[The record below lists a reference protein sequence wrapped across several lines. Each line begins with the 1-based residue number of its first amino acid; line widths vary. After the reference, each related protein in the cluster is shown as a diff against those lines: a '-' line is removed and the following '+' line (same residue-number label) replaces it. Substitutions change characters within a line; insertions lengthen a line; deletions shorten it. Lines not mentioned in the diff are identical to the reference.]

1 MNVLPFVLTFLFI
14 FGMFS
19 LSYLENY
26 KSFHSLQQSYLSS
39 MEALRACRNEQELR
53 NYKKNKKTTG
63 KQKGNKQKEEE
74 KKKNIT
80 SIYDRD
86 KYFGT
91 RLSKVNLSSLLQDT
105 ENETLYL
112 VALRYFQQIYG
123 ATHFIK
129 DEKFAKKIF
138 DAFLTQAKSK
148 WLRNNKVC
156 DFYELYPE
164 DPTLHYAYYK
174 ILKGTQN
181 YEVSK
186 GVGYPPL
193 SDLFILESPLF
204 TTKAIHFYHI
214 PYRLL
219 EILYGEKI
227 MERIKEAEAT
237 KRSTK
242 VVPQAEIEKILHSD
256 PNPKQTLINDLLSY
270 KYDRELMPRIFSTN
284 KITRITIKF

>member
-1 MNVLPFVLTFLFI
+1 MNVLPFVLTFIFI

-39 MEALRACRNEQELR
+39 MEALRMCRNEQELR
-53 NYKKNKKTTG
+53 NYKESNGKPKKG
-63 KQKGNKQKEEE
+63 KRTKGKETE
-74 KKKNIT
+74 KKKKTLN
-80 SIYDRD
+80 IYDRD

-91 RLSKVNLSSLLQDT
+91 EFSKVNLSSLVEDT

-123 ATHFIK
+123 PTHFIT

-138 DAFLTQAKSK
+138 DAFLAQAKSK
-148 WLRNNKVC
+148 WLLNNKIC
-156 DFYELYPE
+156 DFHELYPE
-164 DPTLHYAYYK
+164 DPTLHFAYYK

-181 YEVSK
+181 YDVSK
-186 GVGYPPL
+186 GIGYPPL
-193 SDLFILESPLF
+193 SDLFLLENPLF
-204 TTKAIHFYHI
+204 VTKPMNFYHI

-227 MERIKEAEAT
+227 MERIKEAEHT
-237 KRSTK
+237 KKSTK
-242 VVPQAEIEKILHSD
+242 VLPQTEYEKILQSD
-256 PNPKQTLINDLLSY
+256 HNPKQTLINALLYY
-270 KYDRELMPRIFSTN
+270 KYDEKLKPRISSTSS
-284 KITRITIKF
+284 KTGITIKL